1 MIEGAFAQTA
11 IRLVLLALVSLLIP
25 ASYRIIVGET
35 LPDRLQAMDLITTLL
50 IGIIAMLALVEETEV
65 FVDMAIALA
74 AFAFIGTISIAREI
88 FRKAGSSKWCLNYS
102 ALRLCYLDCSSARLA
117 CWASYAC
124 RIASPD
130 CTLPVKWRPWVSSA
144 CLWARPY

>member
-1 MIEGAFAQTA
+1 MIEGAFAQTT

-50 IGIIAMLALVEETEV
+50 IGIIVMLALVEETEV

-74 AFAFIGTISIAREI
+74 AFAFIGTISIARYI
-88 FRKAGSSKWCLNYS
+88 SQGRVF
-102 ALRLCYLDCSSARLA
+102 
-117 CWASYAC
+117 
-124 RIASPD
+124 
-130 CTLPVKWRPWVSSA
+130 
-144 CLWARPY
+144 